1 MLDESAGVLH
11 AVGWSGKISL
21 FFQQAAK
28 YTLQHDRHEKRIN
41 IVSDFIFI
49 HLTERSLPMNKAD
62 FIAQLAL
69 KLASSKTEAARSLE
83 AVMAAMQDVFY
94 QREALI
100 LPGFGTLGVK
110 QRAARAGRNPLT
122 GKTIHIP
129 EALVPYIRVSAK
141 MKALINQA
149 ASSKAAQKVSK
160 KSKK

>member
-1 MLDESAGVLH
+1 
-11 AVGWSGKISL
+11 
-21 FFQQAAK
+21 
-28 YTLQHDRHEKRIN
+28 
-41 IVSDFIFI
+41 
-49 HLTERSLPMNKAD
+49 MNKAD

-69 KLASSKTEAARSLE
+69 KLASSKAEAARSLE
-83 AVMAAMQDVFY
+83 AVMAAMQDVFH

-110 QRAARAGRNPLT
+110 QRAARTGRNPLT
-122 GKTIHIP
+122 GKTIQIP

-149 ASSKAAQKVSK
+149 TSSKAAQKASK